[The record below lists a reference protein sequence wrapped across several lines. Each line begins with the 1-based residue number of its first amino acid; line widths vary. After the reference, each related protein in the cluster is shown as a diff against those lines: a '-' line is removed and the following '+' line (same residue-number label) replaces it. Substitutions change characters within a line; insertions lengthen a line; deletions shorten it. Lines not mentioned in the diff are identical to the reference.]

1 MERPETPFSRPRE
14 ALDRLS
20 QWSGELRQG
29 FGADS
34 VVQRPT
40 VRVREV
46 ETMLLLSLLKS
57 MKELL
62 LLSGNEYLYENLL
75 ELQRAALRRR
85 DGIRDIQVM

>member
-20 QWSGELRQG
+20 QSSGELRQG

-62 LLSGNEYLYENLL
+62 LLSRGLSRPSTMAE
-75 ELQRAALRRR
+75 RRVSGGR
-85 DGIRDIQVM
+85 CR

>member
-1 MERPETPFSRPRE
+1 ME
-14 ALDRLS
+14 RLS
-20 QWSGELRQG
+20 QSTAELQRR

-62 LLSGNEYLYENLL
+62 LLSKNEYLFEHLL
-75 ELQRAALRRR
+75 ELQRAALRTCPA
-85 DGIRDIQVM
+85 GP